1 MEMSGDA
8 LEKLLNSTIKSKEL
22 EALLLRL
29 GFQKKA
35 GKGSHMKW
43 IKKGLPPIVIATHS
57 KEVKPYQLKQVIQV
71 LRIGGLL

>member
-1 MEMSGDA
+1 MSGHE
-8 LEKLLNSTIKSKEL
+8 LEKLLNNAIKGKEL
-22 EALLLRL
+22 ETLLLRL
-29 GFQKKA
+29 GFKKRA
-35 GKGSHMKW
+35 GKGSHVKW